1 MTCSATA
8 LLRVLGAML
17 TQLQLQV
24 VMRVAGGQRKLA
36 TGALQVSTLSNIGVG
51 ECEGPLRNTA
61 SASQVEGSR
70 E

>member
-24 VMRVAGGQRKLA
+24 VTRVAGGQRKLA
-36 TGALQVSTLSNIGVG
+36 TGAQASALSNTGVG
-51 ECEGPLRNTA
+51 ECEDPLRNTA
-61 SASQVEGSR
+61 SASQAEGSR